1 MRSLGVGLVWREVK
15 RGPLRLFML
24 ALALSVASILS
35 VSLVA
40 DRLDQALKAS
50 GKDYIG
56 ADQVLSG
63 SRAAEADWLVQAE
76 RLGLKVS
83 RTQSFQSVLFADE
96 ELQLASVRAVDEAFP
111 FYGELTLAPVA
122 QVAPGQIWLSARL
135 LTLLKLEIGDRVEL
149 GNSELTVAG
158 ELVSEPDQGFSPAL
172 LAPRA
177 LIHLDDV
184 ASTGIQMAGSRV
196 SYRYLFKGDAQT
208 LGQYSDWLAPKL
220 KAGQQWSGPEQ
231 ADSPVAQSLT
241 RAEQFFRLASL
252 IGVLLGILAM
262 AIALGYF
269 SRREQDRIAL
279 LKTLGAGRRLLIL
292 WLARL
297 LSSLFLMGTI
307 LGTLVGYGVHKL
319 ILLSLGEA
327 LTMPLPSPSL
337 MPFMIAAGLALL
349 TTLTLSVV
357 PLLRLLQVPPLRVL
371 RKDAAA
377 NIAPW
382 WSALVLLV
390 GTFVL
395 SGVFAGDFKLALGL
409 LGGLLTLG
417 GILGGLCW
425 LLLTLAQRT
434 ASGVAL
440 RLAMSRL
447 QRARLATLMQFG
459 GIALALFLGS
469 LLWIIRG
476 ELVDGFLA
484 QLPAEAPN
492 RFLLN
497 IAADEREPLEERLA
511 AAGLEHSQ
519 FYPIVR
525 GRLTAVN
532 DKATATD
539 VDNGQDGGV
548 GRELNLTYSEQLPEG
563 NRLLA
568 GEWTKQ
574 AQSVSVESGLAERLQ
589 LSIGDS
595 VTLDLA
601 GQSVTAQ
608 VRNIR
613 EVDWESLKPNFYFI
627 FSPDVLNEY
636 SATWLASFYLPP
648 EQAALEIELIRAF
661 PTVTILDVAALLEQL
676 REILAQVS
684 QALLVIMALVT
695 GASLLVL
702 LAQLETT
709 LEQRRQE
716 LVLLRTLG
724 ASERLMKA
732 SLRWEWLVAGA
743 VAGLSA
749 ALAVELCVAIIL
761 PWWLGLSWQ
770 PHVGLWFSLPALGA
784 LLLLLTGRVG
794 GVTRATLMSKLQ
806 QWG

>member
-1 MRSLGVGLVWREVK
+1 M
-15 RGPLRLFML
+15 
-24 ALALSVASILS
+24 
-35 VSLVA
+35 
-40 DRLDQALKAS
+40 
-50 GKDYIG
+50 
-56 ADQVLSG
+56 
-63 SRAAEADWLVQAE
+63 
-76 RLGLKVS
+76 
-83 RTQSFQSVLFADE
+83 
-96 ELQLASVRAVDEAFP
+96 
-111 FYGELTLAPVA
+111 
-122 QVAPGQIWLSARL
+122 
-135 LTLLKLEIGDRVEL
+135 
-149 GNSELTVAG
+149 
-158 ELVSEPDQGFSPAL
+158 
-172 LAPRA
+172 
-177 LIHLDDV
+177 
-184 ASTGIQMAGSRV
+184 
-196 SYRYLFKGDAQT
+196 
-208 LGQYSDWLAPKL
+208 
-220 KAGQQWSGPEQ
+220 
-231 ADSPVAQSLT
+231 
-241 RAEQFFRLASL
+241 
-252 IGVLLGILAM
+252 
-262 AIALGYF
+262 
-269 SRREQDRIAL
+269 
-279 LKTLGAGRRLLIL
+279 
-292 WLARL
+292 
-297 LSSLFLMGTI
+297 
-307 LGTLVGYGVHKL
+307 
-319 ILLSLGEA
+319 
-327 LTMPLPSPSL
+327 
-337 MPFMIAAGLALL
+337 
-349 TTLTLSVV
+349 
-357 PLLRLLQVPPLRVL
+357 
-371 RKDAAA
+371 
-377 NIAPW
+377 
-382 WSALVLLV
+382 
-390 GTFVL
+390 
-395 SGVFAGDFKLALGL
+395 
-409 LGGLLTLG
+409 
-417 GILGGLCW
+417 
-425 LLLTLAQRT
+425 LLTLAQRT

-770 PHVGLWFSLPALGA
+770 PHVGLWFGLPALGA

-794 GVTRATLMSKLQ
+794 GITRATLMSKLQ